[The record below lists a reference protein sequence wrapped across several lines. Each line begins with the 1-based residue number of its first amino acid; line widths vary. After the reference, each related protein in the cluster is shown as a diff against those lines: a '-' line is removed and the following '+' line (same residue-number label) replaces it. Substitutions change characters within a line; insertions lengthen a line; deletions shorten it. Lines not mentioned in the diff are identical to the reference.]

1 MNISGTL
8 NIFRLLREPT
18 LCLPQHTVS
27 TLNQLP
33 IPLSKAFSRKDGAS
47 GAKDVDIQAVVLDK
61 DNCFAVPHTNEIHK
75 PLQDH
80 FERLRTAYPGSKLLI
95 VSNTAGT
102 DSDKNQK
109 EAALLEA
116 NTGVK
121 VLRHSTKKP
130 GCKEEVMAYFKAH
143 PDSGVTRPDQ
153 IAIVGDR
160 LSTDIMMANMMGSYG
175 VWVRDGV
182 TGRGFF
188 ASMEDRLQNFLF
200 RRGYEAPDPAAPNQF
215 E

>member
-8 NIFRLLREPT
+8 NVFRLIRDPA
-18 LCLPQHTVS
+18 LCLPHSTVS
-27 TLNQLP
+27 TFNHLP
-33 IPLSKAFSRKDGAS
+33 IPLSKAFQKKDGTNT
-47 GAKDVDIQAVVLDK
+47 KEVDIQAVVLDK
-61 DNCFAVPHTNEIHK
+61 DNCFAVPHTNEVYK
-75 PLQDH
+75 PYNDH
-80 FERLRTAYPGSKLLI
+80 FQRLRQAYPGAKLLI

-102 DSDKNQK
+102 DSDKQQR
-109 EAALLEA
+109 EAAVLEA
-116 NTGVK
+116 NTGIK

-143 PDSGVTRPDQ
+143 PDAGVSTPDQ

-188 ASMEDRLQNFLF
+188 ARLEDRLQSFLF
-200 RRGYEAPDPAAPNQF
+200 RRGYIAPDPARFNQF

>member
-8 NIFRLLREPT
+8 NVFRLLRDPT

-27 TLNQLP
+27 TFNHLP
-33 IPLSKAFSRKDGAS
+33 IPLSKAFRKDGVT
-47 GAKDVDIQAVVLDK
+47 GQKEVDIQAVVLDK
-61 DNCFAVPHTNEIHK
+61 DNCFAVPHTDEIHK
-75 PLQDH
+75 PYEDH
-80 FERLRTAYPGSKLLI
+80 FQRLRHAYP
-95 VSNTAGT
+95 
-102 DSDKNQK
+102 DKDYAQ
-109 EAALLEA
+109 AAVLEA

-130 GCKEEVMAYFKAH
+130 GCEEEVMAYFKAH

-160 LSTDIMMANMMGSYG
+160 LSTDIMMANMMGGYG
-175 VWVRDGV
+175 LWIRDGV
-182 TGRGFF
+182 QGRGFF
-188 ASMEDRLQNFLF
+188 ARVEDRLQSFLF
-200 RRGYEAPDPAAPNQF
+200 RRGYAAPDPSRNQF

>member
-8 NIFRLLREPT
+8 NVFRLLRDPT

-27 TLNQLP
+27 TFNHLP
-33 IPLSKAFSRKDGAS
+33 IPLSKAFRKDGVA
-47 GAKDVDIQAVVLDK
+47 GQKEVDIQAVVLDK
-61 DNCFAVPHTNEIHK
+61 DNCFAVPHTDEIHK
-75 PLQDH
+75 PYEDH
-80 FERLRTAYPGSKLLI
+80 FQRLRRAYPGTKLLI

-102 DSDKNQK
+102 SSDKDYAQ
-109 EAALLEA
+109 AALLEA

-130 GCKEEVMAYFKAH
+130 GCKDEVMAYFKAH

-160 LSTDIMMANMMGSYG
+160 LSTDVMMANMMGGYG
-175 VWVRDGV
+175 IWIRDGV
-182 TGRGFF
+182 QGRGFF
-188 ASMEDRLQNFLF
+188 ARVEDRLQSFLF
-200 RRGYEAPDPAAPNQF
+200 RRGYAAPDPSRNQF